1 LTLNTAIYAEKD
13 DHDNFNLTALIYNAT
28 AIKNYNAMSSLVRF
42 ESNLFKFKNALAYYN
57 AGVVVVNIKVL
68 GLAPDFTFTTQ
79 ATPEG
84 CFLNPKTFSA
94 GAANPRRRVRTACQ
108 TPRRRH

>member
-13 DHDNFNLTALIYNAT
+13 DHDYFNLTALI
-28 AIKNYNAMSSLVRF
+28 YNAMSSLVRF

-57 AGVVVVNIKVL
+57 AGVVVVNIKVV